1 MKKPLYLP
9 SLGCCVL
16 FIFLSFSCRDN
27 VQLRQTE
34 QEPAVVKA
42 PEQIISVEQARS
54 MYKNYSERRS
64 PLISRY
70 EDSINASKRDTAKFD
85 VARYV
90 YYDYATIKQY
100 LSYIEQEA
108 KAAGVS
114 ISTLRIYLANYPD
127 QAAFPDGRPVKHPR
141 QNSIMMLPTLN
152 HGGEEYGFYIGENGE
167 GKPVAM
173 LLNGQL
179 QPYNPEG
186 MGNAGDEDSKSYAGM
201 LPEPLPLP
209 NYSLQG
215 GKSTILNEG
224 TVAPPP
230 WN

>member
-1 MKKPLYLP
+1 MKKPLYLR
-9 SLGCCVL
+9 SAGCCLFLVL
-16 FIFLSFSCRDN
+16 LSLSCRDN

-34 QEPAVVKA
+34 QEPSFVEA
-42 PEQIISVEQARS
+42 PEQIISVEQAQG

-70 EDSINASKRDTAKFD
+70 EDSINVSKRDTAQFN

-100 LSYIEQEA
+100 LAYIEQEA
-108 KAAGVS
+108 KSAGVS
-114 ISTLRIYLANYPD
+114 ISTLRFYLANYPD
-127 QAAFPDGRPVKHPR
+127 QESFADGRPVKHPR

-152 HGGEEYGFYIGENGE
+152 QGGEEYGFYIGENGE

-179 QPYNPEG
+179 QPYYPEG
-186 MGNAGDEDSKSYAGM
+186 MGSNAASSAKAYAGM
-201 LPEPLPLP
+201 LPEPA
-209 NYSLQG
+209 SAAHSVLQG

-224 TVAPPP
+224 TGAPPP

>member
-1 MKKPLYLP
+1 MKNPLYLP
-9 SLGCCVL
+9 GLGCCALLV
-16 FIFLSFSCRDN
+16 FLSLSCRDN

-34 QEPAVVKA
+34 QEPSVVKA
-42 PEQIISVEQARS
+42 PEQIISVDQARA

-70 EDSINASKRDTAKFD
+70 EDSVNVSKRDTAKFD

-127 QAAFPDGRPVKHPR
+127 QETFPDGRPVKHPR
-141 QNSIMMLPTLN
+141 QNSVMMLPTLN
-152 HGGEEYGFYIGENGE
+152 QGGDEYGFYIGQDAE

-173 LLNGQL
+173 LLDGQL
-179 QPYNPEG
+179 QPYSPDG
-186 MGNAGDEDSKSYAGM
+186 MGSTGTAATKSYAGM
-201 LPEPLPLP
+201 LPAPMAAP
-209 NYSLQG
+209 NASFQG

-224 TVAPPP
+224 NGAPPP
-230 WN
+230 FN